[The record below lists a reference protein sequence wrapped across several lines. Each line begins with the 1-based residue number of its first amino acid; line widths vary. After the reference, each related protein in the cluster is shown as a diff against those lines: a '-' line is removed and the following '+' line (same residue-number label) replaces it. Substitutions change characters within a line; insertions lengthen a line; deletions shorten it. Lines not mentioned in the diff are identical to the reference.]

1 MIFEQIDFSY
11 VTLDN
16 FVYHLSILNRE
27 CSVFTEQH
35 YFEESY
41 HFINFEKHLGVQ
53 MFLY

>member
-1 MIFEQIDFSY
+1 MIFEQIDSSQMA
-11 VTLDN
+11 LDN
-16 FVYHLSILNRE
+16 FVYHLSILNRK